1 MWRWHDDQVPRLLR
15 PLTQAVTYTRWL
27 HLLIPLCIV
36 AIWLFI
42 DTQHPYLIALLV
54 LPLGFV
60 PAVRSAEGIQAQFL
74 LTPGE
79 RGAPGAS
86 ITVAPGNGWADRWR
100 TVLWLELR
108 LLLAVVALVLTVWL
122 PLLTADLVLL
132 STGRAAEAFLRGV
145 EPHWWFALLAP
156 ALVIVTLAGVV
167 LLGRVVTALARL
179 LLGPSSAQRLTALQ
193 ERNDDLLERTRLARE
208 LHDSIG
214 HALTV
219 AVMQAGA
226 ARTADDPAFTDRA
239 LAAIEE
245 TGRAAL
251 EDLDRVLLVLR
262 ESAEPVSPRPT
273 LVEAD
278 RLLDSA
284 RTSGATVTAQV
295 SGGLEQI
302 PVAVSQEGYR
312 ILQEALTNVLRHS
325 GSVPVRVRIAVA
337 DGQLDLQV
345 TNSLTG
351 PTLPSAGSGLRGIRE
366 RAALLG
372 GRAHTGPDGAD
383 WTVSAQLPLQRIQ

>member
-1 MWRWHDDQVPRLLR
+1 MLRLLR
-15 PLTQAVTYTRWL
+15 PLTRAVTYTRWL
-27 HLLIPLCIV
+27 HLCIPLSII
-36 AIWLFI
+36 AIWMFI
-42 DTQHPYLIALLV
+42 DAEHPYVIALLV
-54 LPLGFV
+54 LPFGFL

-86 ITVAPGNGWADRWR
+86 ITVAPGTTGADRWR

-108 LLLAVVALVLTVWL
+108 LLLAVVALALTVWL
-122 PLLTADLVLL
+122 PLLAADLILL
-132 STGRAAEAFLRGV
+132 STGRAAEAFLRGA

-156 ALVIVTLAGVV
+156 ALVVVTLAGVV
-167 LLGRVVTALARL
+167 ILGRVVTALARL
-179 LLGPSSAQRLTALQ
+179 LLGPSAAQRLAALQ
-193 ERNDDLLERTRLARE
+193 VRNEQLLERTRLARE

-226 ARTADDPAFTDRA
+226 ARTAADPAFTDRA

-262 ESAEPVSPRPT
+262 ESAEPVPPRPT

-284 RTSGATVTAQV
+284 RTSGATVSVQV
-295 SGGLEQI
+295 SGGLDQI

-325 GSVPVRVRIAVA
+325 GSVPVRVRIAVV
-337 DGQLDLQV
+337 DGQLDLEV

-351 PTLPSAGSGLRGIRE
+351 PALSGDGSGLRGIRE

-372 GRAHTGPDGAD
+372 GRARTGPDGAD
-383 WTVSAQLPLQRIQ
+383 WTVSAQLPLQPI